1 MKNTVI
7 KNEEAEIKEIV
18 DRETQAW
25 NQQDLAKLMSIFHP
39 DMVWP
44 WPRTS
49 QSHDP
54 IDWIFE
60 VGRFNYKRWQKGW
73 AELFASHRLVHNN
86 RKIVKIVVSK
96 EGDGAFAVVDIDTLW
111 QRISDGK
118 DFHWH
123 GRACKIYTKVND
135 QWKMISHTGLLDY
148 SSRQN

>member
-1 MKNTVI
+1 MMKN
-7 KNEEAEIKEIV
+7 EEEAEAEIKEMV

-25 NQQDLAKLMSIFHP
+25 DNQDVVKLMGIFHH

-44 WPRTS
+44 WPRTP

-54 IDWIFE
+54 LDWIFE
-60 VGRFNYKRWQKGW
+60 LGRFNYERWRKEW
-73 AELFASHRLVHNN
+73 TELFASHRLVHNN

-111 QRISDGK
+111 QRISDRK